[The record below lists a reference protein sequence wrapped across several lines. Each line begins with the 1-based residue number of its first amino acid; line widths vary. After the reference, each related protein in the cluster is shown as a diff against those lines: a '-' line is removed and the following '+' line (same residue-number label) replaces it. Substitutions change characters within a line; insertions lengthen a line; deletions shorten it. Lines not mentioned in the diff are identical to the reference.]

1 MARAAG
7 WWPQVTPS
15 ALCQRDDAA
24 GMFLGGQ
31 GWEFPFFSQVSIQG
45 HDIL

>member
-24 GMFLGGQ
+24 GMFLGYRPGVRV
-31 GWEFPFFSQVSIQG
+31 PIFFSS
-45 HDIL
+45 